1 MSDPVTDLYD
11 FENILADATAT
22 VFKAGGFTAGN
33 ALTVSSDPAF
43 QKERPRVEIVFKV
56 NGGVIPLR
64 YFVMPDTTLRQSAF
78 RGTLTI
84 YAISD
89 ADKPGK
95 LDHSIFRA
103 KVRNFCA
110 TLGNRLNGG
119 ALTKHKVQQIVDGD
133 TAQGTRTQDNLY
145 QSTLNFDV
153 DFSLQTDALTAITT

>member
-11 FENILADATAT
+11 YENIFADATAS
-22 VFKAGGFTAGN
+22 VFKASGFTAGN

-43 QKERPRVEIVFKV
+43 QKERPRVEILFKL

-64 YFVMPDTTLRQSAF
+64 YFVMPDTTLRQTAF
-78 RGTLTI
+78 RGTLSI

-110 TLGNRLNGG
+110 TLGVRLNGSG
-119 ALTKHKVQQIVDGD
+119 LKKHKIQQVVDGD
-133 TAQGTRTQDNLY
+133 TSQGTRTQDNLY

-153 DFSLQTDALTAITT
+153 DFSIQTDALAAITT